1 MKNHAFAGTQVV
13 NRRRS
18 VKGASGAEPT
28 TENVTSLVGSDPS
41 PLWVRRGERKI
52 GTTPKPSDPFA
63 KVGPDWTPNVMRTA
77 RPAADDSS
85 IGELNFHDQRDHALR
100 VLWARHALFA
110 MLFLVV
116 LFLPEFGGHR
126 MPALFGVGAAWIP
139 LGLLLSLR
147 AHRLGR
153 IPPITSFAD
162 AAINLMVVAA
172 APGLVPYGIVMGLGQ
187 MGVGIVAYGT
197 VSACLAASA
206 LVAGLAG
213 IVATSGTQQP
223 MDLVMLSV
231 FGAFVPS
238 MAYLSSRLR
247 HLEMLVRFK
256 YADLLDGLDAVV
268 WEADPTTLEM
278 TFVSPKARAVFGL
291 DPTRLRLDWYSY
303 VHPDDRTRVEETKR
317 HALAQTEEGALV
329 LNYRM
334 IGRDGETIVVRDAV
348 LIRRNDKGTAMQ
360 VRGVVADVTFEQ
372 QAQKTIQKQAQYDT
386 LTRLPNRSLF
396 NEELER
402 RLDESSRSGKGTV
415 VLLLDLN
422 GFKEVNDT
430 LGHAVGDLLLQAIA
444 GRLAAYLPG
453 NSSVARLGGDE
464 FAVSLSPAS
473 LEDGQSLADTI
484 AAALTPG
491 FAIDQMTIQAA
502 AAIGISRFPDHGDSP
517 SALLRRADAAMYEAK
532 RTGRSYVVATADDDA
547 VNLRRLE
554 LLGELRAAIVS
565 GDFRLYHQPKID
577 VATGRVVGTEGLV
590 RWEHPRHGLLTPQHF
605 VELSELSGLIQ
616 PLTRWVIEQ
625 GVKHLADWRANGI
638 DITVALNMSVRNLF
652 DNDLVSFI
660 SNLLQDY
667 NVPGDR
673 VVLEI
678 TESEVMADRAIARHA
693 LHAFRSL
700 GVKIAIDDFGTG
712 FSSLSQLQQL
722 PIDEIKIDQSFVRGM
737 LTDHQDFTI
746 VRSIIDLGHNL
757 GLGVV
762 VEGVEEE
769 RQLRALQQMGS
780 DRAQGYF
787 IARPMPAGQFV
798 QWFRE
803 YEPLRPLGVLERSG
817 DVERTARR
825 PLEQAVAPDPAP
837 SNLLAP
843 LVDDPF
849 RHALSTA
856 TAAPLAA
863 PTMLLPMA
871 VLPTVA
877 AIAEKSAVAPVGDL
891 PENWREL
898 LGARAVALL

>member
-1 MKNHAFAGTQVV
+1 MTGRRAKAGATGPGD
-13 NRRRS
+13 R
-18 VKGASGAEPT
+18 T
-28 TENVTSLVGSDPS
+28 TPSSDGHRFVTDSS
-41 PLWVRRGERKI
+41 PLWVRRADRKI
-52 GTTPKPSDPFA
+52 GTTPKPSDPMA
-63 KVGPDWTPNVMRTA
+63 KVGPGWTPNVMRTA
-77 RPAADDSS
+77 MPTSDESS
-85 IGELNFHDQRDHALR
+85 IGELNFHDQRDHAYR
-100 VLWARHALFA
+100 VLWARHALYA
-110 MLFLVV
+110 TLFLVV
-116 LFLPEFGGHR
+116 AFLPEFASKR
-126 MPALFGVGAAWIP
+126 LPALLGVGVAGLP
-139 LGLLLSLR
+139 LGLLLHLR
-147 AHRLGR
+147 ARRLGR
-153 IPPITSFAD
+153 IPPVTSFAD
-162 AAINLMVVAA
+162 AAINLMVVSA
-172 APGLVPYGIVMGLGQ
+172 APVLLPYGVVMGLGQ

-197 VSACLAASA
+197 ASACLAASA

-213 IVATSGTQQP
+213 IAATSGSYRP

-303 VHPDDRTRVEETKR
+303 VHPDDRARVEETKR
-317 HALAQTEEGALV
+317 RLLEQSDEGALV
-329 LNYRM
+329 MNYRM

-348 LIRRNDKGTAMQ
+348 LIRRNDKGGAVQ

-402 RLDESSRSGKGTV
+402 RLEESSRSKNGTV
-415 VLLLDLN
+415 VILLDLN

-430 LGHAVGDLLLQAIA
+430 LGHAVGDLLLQGIA
-444 GRLAAYLPG
+444 GRLAAYLPA
-453 NSSVARLGGDE
+453 NSSIARLGGDE

-473 LEDGQSLADTI
+473 LEDGQALADTI

-491 FAIDQMTIQAA
+491 FSIDQMTIQAA
-502 AAIGISRFPDHGDSP
+502 ASIGIARYPDHGDSP
-517 SALLRRADAAMYEAK
+517 SALLRRADAAMYVAK
-532 RTGRSYVVATADDDA
+532 RSGRSYVVATADDDA
-547 VNLRRLE
+547 ANLHRLE

-590 RWEHPRHGLLTPQHF
+590 RWEHPRHGLLGPHHF

-625 GVKHLADWRANGI
+625 GVKHLADWRASGI
-638 DITVALNMSVRNLF
+638 DITVALNMSVRNFF
-652 DNDLVSFI
+652 DHDLVTFI
-660 SNLLQDY
+660 SSLLRDY
-667 NVPGDR
+667 GVPGDR

-678 TESEVMADRAIARHA
+678 TESEVMADRALARNA

-722 PIDEIKIDQSFVRGM
+722 PIDEIKVDHSFVRDM
-737 LTDHQDFTI
+737 LADHQDFTI

-769 RQLRALQQMGS
+769 RQLRALQQMGA

-787 IARPMPAGQFV
+787 IARPMPADQFA
-798 QWFRE
+798 QWIRE
-803 YEPLRPLGVLERSG
+803 YEPLRPLGVLGSVVEGPGRASPAGTARVAAAVVGRPSPRVVALIANVASLEHDVAQPELRSG
-817 DVERTARR
+817 AD
-825 PLEQAVAPDPAP
+825 
-837 SNLLAP
+837 
-843 LVDDPF
+843 
-849 RHALSTA
+849 
-856 TAAPLAA
+856 
-863 PTMLLPMA
+863 
-871 VLPTVA
+871 
-877 AIAEKSAVAPVGDL
+877 GL

-898 LGARAVALL
+898 LMVNNVATV